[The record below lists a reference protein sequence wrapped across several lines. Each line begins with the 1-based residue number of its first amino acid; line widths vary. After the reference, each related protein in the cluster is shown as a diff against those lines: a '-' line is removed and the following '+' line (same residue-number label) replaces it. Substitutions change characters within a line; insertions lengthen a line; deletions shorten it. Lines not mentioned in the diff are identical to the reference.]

1 MKIKRSMYAAGVI
14 LILIVLYVFI
24 ISRDIKNH
32 SNVILINCT
41 DSTYKRVEIVFSGK
55 MTSFGDVKPCDECK
69 NSLYTRR
76 GGTFSIRTVYMNNRI
91 KYYYDIGT
99 LYEGEIADI
108 FFTITDTSV
117 QFSKEH

>member
-14 LILIVLYVFI
+14 LILIMLYAFI
-24 ISRDIKNH
+24 VSRDIKNH
-32 SNVILINCT
+32 SNVTLINCT

-55 MTSFGDVKPCDECK
+55 MTSFGDVKPGEECK
-69 NSLYTRR
+69 NTLYTRR
-76 GGTFSIRTVYMNNRI
+76 GGTFSIRTVYRNNRI

-108 FFTITDTSV
+108 YFTITDTAV
-117 QFSKEH
+117 VFSKEH